1 LTENRAKTDTT
12 NPHKVGTTGQPGH
25 RHGITELQRE
35 KDIRRAVASV
45 IVITGYLRTGD
56 SDFTVDLHRRSQ
68 PANSC
73 TETMTTHA
81 NRRPHARTADS
92 SDSDDDHHKGNMQDL
107 RRPCPKEHLGHAGK
121 IRLPKPEPRPKL
133 LSTPSS
139 LPNRNQRPEMAASA
153 NYTAKMPQTTRQ
165 RCRNPRGEDAA
176 IHWSPGYG
184 RLRDD
189 APKEE
194 EDVKTPSS
202 PAPADQRFPS
212 GAKAAG

>member
-1 LTENRAKTDTT
+1 MTWAPPANLATDMK
-12 NPHKVGTTGQPGH
+12 H
-25 RHGITELQRE
+25 ELQRR
-35 KDIRRAVASV
+35 KDIRRGVASV

-56 SDFTVDLHRRSQ
+56 SDFTIELHQRSRPHKQLHR
-68 PANSC
+68 A
-73 TETMTTHA
+73 MTAHA
-81 NRRPHARTADS
+81 NRWPHAPTTDN
-92 SDSDDDHHKGNMQDL
+92 SDFDDEPHKGNMQDL

-139 LPNRNQRPEMAASA
+139 LPNRNQRPQTAASA
-153 NYTAKMPQTTRQ
+153 TTRR
-165 RCRNPRGEDAA
+165 RCRHPPRRRCRLPPV
-176 IHWSPGYG
+176 SSCS

-202 PAPADQRFPS
+202 PDPADQRFPS